1 MNPISYI
8 VVMSIPVV
16 CSVGWFLRNSYVE
29 ASINARKMG
38 ALVLLTGFGGIGYTA
53 YYENSA
59 ELYTVPLLF
68 FGASVWSGTSMYV
81 FDWLMAKQ
89 ARNSDCA
96 S

>member
-8 VVMSIPVV
+8 VVMAVPVMF
-16 CSVGWFLRNSYVE
+16 GWLFLRHSYVE
-29 ASINARKMG
+29 ASINARKLG
-38 ALVLLTGFGGIGYTA
+38 TLVLLAVFSGIGYNILR
-53 YYENSA
+53 EPA

-68 FGASVWSGTSMYV
+68 MGASVWSGTSMYV
-81 FDWLMAKQ
+81 FDWLMAKR